1 MLKKSATQ
9 ERTFEAFTS
18 ILNADGYIQVSK
30 KLAERI
36 GLIETVLYAE
46 LLSRYKYFKEK
57 GQLDP
62 EGYFYNTVEDLGKA
76 TTITDPKTQSKYIR
90 SLEKVGLIVTKLKGL
105 PAKRHFKMVNN
116 ATLIISLLSD
126 EKTPQSKVTSG
137 VVKIRKKSLTRVVKN
152 PELDTSKIPTNNNN
166 IIIKNNKD
174 DDDVPFGIEEAKS
187 LVLYLNNFKET
198 KTTRELINNLV
209 SVHGDD
215 LVSEVITRMVD
226 LIEDGGELKYPLRYL
241 KNSLVNE
248 IEETKKLEL
257 DKNKPSIKD
266 SFKKDKQLNFN
277 NFETREMYSDEAK
290 MKSLEYKL
298 LGWDKE

>member
-9 ERTFEAFTS
+9 ERTFEAFTN

-57 GQLDP
+57 GQLDQ

-126 EKTPQSKVTSG
+126 EKTPQSKETSE
-137 VVKIRKKSLTRVVKN
+137 VVKIRKKSRTRTIKN
-152 PELDTSKIPTNNNN
+152 PELDASKIPTNNNN

-174 DDDVPFGIEEAKS
+174 DDDMPFGKEESKS
-187 LVLYLNNFKET
+187 LALYLDNFKET
-198 KTTRELINNLV
+198 KTTGETLIHLV
-209 SVHGDD
+209 STYGDD
-215 LVSEVITRMVD
+215 LVSEVIARMVG
-226 LIEDGGELKYPLRYL
+226 LKEDGGELKYPLRYL
-241 KNSLVNE
+241 KDSLVNE
-248 IEETKKLEL
+248 LEETKPMESK
-257 DKNKPSIKD
+257 KKPSIKE
-266 SFKKDKQLNFN
+266 SLKKGKQLNFN
-277 NFETREMYSDEAK
+277 NFETREMYSDEDK

-298 LGWDKE
+298 LGWDN